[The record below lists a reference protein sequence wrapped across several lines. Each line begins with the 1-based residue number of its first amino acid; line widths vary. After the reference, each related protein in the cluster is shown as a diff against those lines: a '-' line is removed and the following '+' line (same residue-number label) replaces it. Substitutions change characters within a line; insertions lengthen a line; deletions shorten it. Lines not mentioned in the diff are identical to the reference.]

1 MGEITEKRSAAG
13 WHFLIKAEN
22 GQVIATSEC
31 YSSAAACRKG
41 MESVLR
47 CAPTAPIW
55 DQTDP
60 AAPAPANPRF
70 EVFRDK
76 AGHYRFRLRSRNSRI
91 IAASEGYETR
101 SACLGGITS
110 LRRNV
115 HGQTDEI
122 SGE

>member
-1 MGEITEKRSAAG
+1 MGEISQKRSAAG

-22 GQVIATSEC
+22 GQVIATSES

-47 CAPTAPIW
+47 CAPTAPVW
-55 DQTDP
+55 DLTDP
-60 AAPAPANPRF
+60 DAPTPANPRF
-70 EVFRDK
+70 ELFRDK
-76 AGHYRFRLRSRNSRI
+76 AGRYRFRLRSRNSRI

-101 SACLGGITS
+101 SACLGGIAS

-115 HGQTDEI
+115 HKQTDEV